1 MAAACAAASQL
12 IGLGVAALSPLV
24 VAVVLGALVAN
35 LGRHR
40 SMLAIAV
47 RTAGIIPDRALEAI
61 RAGEVLIFVLALA
74 GLGMGV
80 HAGQLRTLGTRPLL
94 FGLVAWLV
102 IGAAAYGGLRLLT
115 P

>member
-1 MAAACAAASQL
+1 
-12 IGLGVAALSPLV
+12 
-24 VAVVLGALVAN
+24 
-35 LGRHR
+35 
-40 SMLAIAV
+40 MLAIAV